1 MKFALWGGFVLLAV
15 LWTGGAALL
24 AQLVQWS
31 AQGLA
36 SGAASDIGNAAA
48 ALTMPVWL
56 APWFDPAAWAA
67 LQQSAAAALEGVA
80 ALLPGIGGLVSWLS
94 PLIWVFWGLGLVA
107 LLALTLVGNWLIQRL
122 GQPQRTRAQGT

>member
-1 MKFALWGGFVLLAV
+1 MKFALWGGFVLLAA

-36 SGAASDIGNAAA
+36 SGDVGNAVAT
-48 ALTMPVWL
+48 LTMPVWL

-67 LQQSAAAALEGVA
+67 LQQSASAALEGLT

-94 PLIWVFWGLGLVA
+94 PLIWVFWGLGLA
-107 LLALTLVGNWLIQRL
+107 LLLALTLAGHWLIQRVAKPL
-122 GQPQRTRAQGT
+122 RATPQGA

>member
-1 MKFALWGGFVLLAV
+1 MKFALWGGFVLLAA

-36 SGAASDIGNAAA
+36 SGAAGDIGSAAA
-48 ALTMPVWL
+48 ALAMPVWL

-67 LQQSAAAALEGVA
+67 LQQSASAALEGLA

-94 PLIWVFWGLGLVA
+94 PLIWVFWGLGLVL
-107 LLALTLVGNWLIQRL
+107 LLALTLAGHWLIKRL
-122 GQPQRTRAQGT
+122 GQPPRGSAQGA